1 MSDVL
6 HMAQLDL
13 PDTLGGV
20 RIGELAALTRPDH
33 PFNELVESE
42 CSQKCGTMLK
52 VTRYFA
58 PITACD
64 ECRKKAEKA
73 DVLDK
78 CKAYWESICPESFRK
93 TDKEHPK
100 FPKAQYAATAS
111 FCGNESLLF
120 FGPSQVGKT
129 RLAMLLLKRCLV
141 RFNKHVGVL
150 FEEDLESVKTFQD
163 RKQLIMKWGRFDLLL
178 MDDALLSSARDERTT
193 GFLKQLLDYRMRYE
207 RHSIITSQ
215 VGGDDY
221 KDTAKKDGLIRKQ
234 DEARVDALLKRVRE
248 TFRLVSFVEATP
260 TPNTEEQG
268 F

>member
-1 MSDVL
+1 MSDVAQ
-6 HMAQLDL
+6 MAQVEL
-13 PDTLGGV
+13 PDRLGCV
-20 RIGELAALTRPDH
+20 MIGELAALRDPAH
-33 PFNELVESE
+33 AFNEKIEVE
-42 CSQKCGTMLK
+42 CSKKCGTMLT
-52 VTRYFA
+52 VSRYFA

-64 ECRKKAEKA
+64 ECRKKGEKA
-73 DVLDK
+73 HRVEK
-78 CKAYWESICPESFRK
+78 CQSYWESICPDSYRK
-93 TDKEHPK
+93 TDKEHK
-100 FPKAQYAATAS
+100 DFPKAQYAATAN

-120 FGPSQVGKT
+120 FGPARVGKT
-129 RLAMLLLKRCLV
+129 RLAMVLLKRCLHH
-141 RFNKHVGVL
+141 FNKHVGVMW
-150 FEEDLESVKTFQD
+150 EEDLESVKTFQD
-163 RKQLIMKWGRFDLLL
+163 RKQLIQRWGRYDLLL
-178 MDDALLSSARDERTT
+178 LDDALLSSAKDERTT

-260 TPNTEEQG
+260 APNTTEEG